1 MKRILGLLVLLA
13 VVGTALP
20 SPAASAPPK
29 TGFEKSG
36 GEAWTTHKEELA
48 FLRAVDKASDRV
60 SIKTIGFTSEKRPLH
75 LVKIGAP
82 APRTA
87 KEARGEPT
95 ALFICSQHGNEP
107 AGREACLRWL
117 RDLAFTKNAALI
129 SQLKSQTI
137 LFIPTAN
144 PDGRAANARENG
156 TDEGSED
163 INRDHIDLSSPEARA
178 TAKVVRNWKPD
189 TTVDLHEFG
198 PPIPGLYDDELLY
211 LWPRNLNVDPQVR
224 LAAKSLATEYVRKG
238 AEARGERAGEYG
250 RYRIAGDYHVTQ
262 SAGDEDDGIAR
273 NAFGLRH
280 SAGLLL
286 ETRVEQLVESPGN
299 PLSAALMNRR
309 VNTHYHAVADTLRF
323 MRDQGSSVSFI
334 NASAARRKAREGENR
349 SAPVYFNGQDEDGTL
364 DGSGEAQS
372 TSFADPPPCGY
383 ALTAKEFD
391 VADQALNLHG
401 IRYDK
406 RRSGGAFVDMGQ
418 AAEPVIPLLL
428 DQRATRHKVE
438 ATPLNRC

>member
-1 MKRILGLLVLLA
+1 MA
-13 VVGTALP
+13 
-20 SPAASAPPK
+20 
-29 TGFEKSG
+29 
-36 GEAWTTHKEELA
+36 
-48 FLRAVDKASDRV
+48 AVDAQSERVTVTEIGRTNEDRPIQLV
-60 SIKTIGFTSEKRPLH
+60 AIGD
-75 LVKIGAP
+75 P
-82 APRTA
+82 APRA
-87 KEARGEPT
+87 AAEARGEPT
-95 ALFICSQHGNEP
+95 VMFICSQHGNEP

-117 RDLAFTKNAALI
+117 RDLAFTTDPALVR
-129 SQLKSQTI
+129 QLREQTV
-137 LFIPTAN
+137 LFVPAAN
-144 PDGRAANARENG
+144 PDGRAHNTREN
-156 TDEGSED
+156 GSED

-178 TAKVVRNWKPD
+178 IAGVVRDWQPD

-224 LAAKSLATEYVRKG
+224 SAAKTLALEYVRKG

-273 NAFGLRH
+273 NTFGLRH

-299 PLSAALMNRR
+299 PLSPILMNRR
-309 VNTHYHAVADTLRF
+309 VNTHYQAVADTLRF
-323 MRDQGSSVSFI
+323 MRDQGPAMSFVNQSS
-334 NASAARRKAREGENR
+334 AQRKTREGAER

-364 DGSGEAQS
+364 DGSGQAQS

-383 ALTAKEFD
+383 QLTG
-391 VADQALNLHG
+391 DQAAEVGEAMDLHG
-401 IRYDK
+401 IQVQPRND
-406 RRSGGAFVDMGQ
+406 GAFVSMAQ

-428 DQRATRHKVE
+428 DSRATRHAVS
-438 ATPLNRC
+438 ATPLLDC